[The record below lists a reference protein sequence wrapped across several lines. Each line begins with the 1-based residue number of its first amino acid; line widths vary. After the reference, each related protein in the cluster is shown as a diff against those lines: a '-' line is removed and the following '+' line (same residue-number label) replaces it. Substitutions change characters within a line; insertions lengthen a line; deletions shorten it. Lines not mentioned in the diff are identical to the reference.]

1 LDIERKLKNFTK
13 MAENEAEKTYQDLIR
28 KTDSHIKASL
38 EKTKKEALEAAEGA
52 LESELSILKQMQKR
66 EISRYER
73 EIRKKLLLRREEILK
88 ELKMRV
94 EKSLLEYTGSS
105 EYYTWLCE
113 SIKDEKV
120 KNPGA
125 TIILNTKDYE
135 NLGFMTNAVSSKEI
149 YLGGYKL
156 ILNDGKRLIDNTFGA
171 RLLEQLENFQGFTP
185 IDINIEAGL

>member
-1 LDIERKLKNFTK
+1 MDIERKLKNFTK

-94 EKSLLEYTGSS
+94 EKSLLEYTDSS

-113 SIKDEKV
+113 SIKDEAI

-171 RLLEQLENFQGFTP
+171 RLLEQLENFQGFAP
-185 IDINIEAGL
+185 IDSEAGL

>member
-1 LDIERKLKNFTK
+1 MDIERKLKNFTK